1 MDSATTTQEQILA
14 AGRRVLSVEA
24 AALSTFADTLDDN
37 FTKAVE
43 VLLATKG
50 RVIVCGMGKSGHVA
64 RKVAATLA
72 STGTPAQFLHP
83 AEASHGDL
91 GMLTEDDAA
100 ILLSN
105 SGETA
110 ELANVMRYTRHHRIP
125 MIGVA
130 SRPDST
136 LMKAADIPI
145 LLPAAEE
152 ACHIGLA
159 PTTSTTL
166 TMALGDALS
175 VALMERRGFTPEKF
189 RHFHPGGALGSQLV
203 TVAEIMHSGGEMP
216 LATAATPMREVLIEM
231 TSKGF
236 GIAGVVEDGR
246 LLGVIT
252 DGDLR
257 RNMEHL
263 LDHTAGEVATKE
275 PLTIDPEALVSAARG
290 IMNNPER
297 PATCLF
303 VVDPNAPE
311 NGPLGVLHLHDVL
324 RASLR

>member
-1 MDSATTTQEQILA
+1 MDDAMTAKEQILA

-24 AALSTFADTLDDN
+24 AALSDFAETLDDS
-37 FTKAVE
+37 FAEAIE

-64 RKVAATLA
+64 RKIAATLA

-91 GMLTEDDAA
+91 GMMTEDDAA

-130 SRPDST
+130 SRPGST
-136 LMKAADIPI
+136 LIKAADIAI
-145 LLPAAEE
+145 LLPQAEE

-166 TMALGDALS
+166 TMALGDAMS

-203 TVAEIMHSGGEMP
+203 TVAEIMHSGDEMP
-216 LATAATPMREVLIEM
+216 LATAETPMREVLIEM

-236 GIAGVVEDGR
+236 GIAGVVEDGH

-257 RNMEHL
+257 RNMENL
-263 LDHTAGEVATKE
+263 LDRVAGDVATRE

-311 NGPLGVLHLHDVL
+311 NGPLGVVHLHDVL